1 MENLIKQRRKL
12 SPMRLEM
19 TPGLDELEVL
29 MLMNFLNLKKN
40 QVFINNSPLDF
51 GFVGELRERLR
62 YICPS
67 IEARNNAFVE
77 NRVPMIKQILK
88 RDLLLSY
95 PFESMSPFLR
105 LLDEASNDKNVV
117 SIKMT
122 LYRVAKNSKIVKSL
136 IKAAENVVLVELRA
150 RFDEENNIGWS
161 KRLEE
166 SGCRVIYGLDG
177 LKVHS
182 KLCLITYKNEK
193 GIQYI
198 SQIGT
203 GNYNEKTSRLR

>member
-1 MENLIKQRRKL
+1 
-12 SPMRLEM
+12 MRLEM

-62 YICPS
+62 YIWPS
-67 IEARNNAFVE
+67 MFYKRLEARNNAFVE

-95 PFESMSPFLR
+95 PFESMSPSLR

-122 LYRVAKNSKIVKSL
+122 LYRVATVSYTHLTLPTRMAV
-136 IKAAENVVLVELRA
+136 
-150 RFDEENNIGWS
+150 
-161 KRLEE
+161 
-166 SGCRVIYGLDG
+166 
-177 LKVHS
+177 
-182 KLCLITYKNEK
+182 
-193 GIQYI
+193 
-198 SQIGT
+198 
-203 GNYNEKTSRLR
+203 